1 MKLKTIA
8 TASALSAMG
17 LCGTNADAHPGWVTG
32 NSNLTITNRIPAST
46 TNPETGVTT
55 PATGATSA
63 SSPSRG
69 FLEDGIRIGHGC
81 SNESGQYSTGSAVNA
96 VSWIW
101 PTGENPSDPAP
112 MSTGC
117 DAKGANCTGA
127 ATQPS
132 VATIPDSS
140 QKPNYNNAAWAPGTA
155 TAANLA
161 DHLCV
166 SGLNSNGAA
175 DYTCAKPVTSLAD
188 RFTAQGNMGY
198 FKTFK
203 PNSKTS
209 GFWAKGR
216 KLGDAQ
222 ITAFSPN
229 YGVPYASAV
238 QISYVS
244 NPATPA
250 VPNVFSP
257 TSCARKLVVR
267 PAGADI
273 CKLDNKKVIDNPHHQ
288 NLWFGGPTDKFA
300 DGHGIHENFWMGY
313 NLLVRDTKNNPYP
326 ASCKDPVN
334 GDYDLVVMP
343 SLKEIDGNL
352 AFPGWAKGK

>member
-8 TASALSAMG
+8 TASALTMTG

-32 NSNLTITNRIPAST
+32 NSNLTITNRAPAST
-46 TNPETGVTT
+46 TNPETGAAT
-55 PATGATSA
+55 PATSDTSA

-69 FLEDGIRIGHGC
+69 FLEDGIRISHGC
-81 SNESGQYSTGSAVNA
+81 SSEDSSYGAGSAVNA

-101 PTGENPSDPAP
+101 PTGANSGDPAP

-117 DAKGANCTGA
+117 DAKGTNCTGA

-132 VATIPDSS
+132 VATIPNSA
-140 QKPNYNNAAWAPGTA
+140 QKPDYNNAAWTPGTA
-155 TAANLA
+155 TAANLS

-166 SGLNSNGAA
+166 DSS
-175 DYTCAKPVTSLAD
+175 CAQRVTSLAD
-188 RFTAQGNMGY
+188 RFTAQGNLGY

-203 PNSKTS
+203 ANRNAP

-216 KLGDAQ
+216 KLSNAQ

-300 DGHGIHENFWMGY
+300 DGHGVHENFWMGY
-313 NLLVRDTKNNPYP
+313 TLLVRDTKTNPYP
-326 ASCKDPVN
+326 ETCTDRVN

-343 SLKEIDGNL
+343 SIKEIDGNL